1 MGCLGM
7 GRFECESFKSPE
19 KHNICMY
26 EWDITCKGCEILLQT
41 AHTIF
46 QKKKHT
52 RQQFATEDSVNISK
66 HKQLDIILFLPESKK
81 YIQF

>member
-1 MGCLGM
+1 MGRLVMGRVVMGCLVM

-19 KHNICMY
+19 KYNICMY

-46 QKKKHT
+46 QKK
-52 RQQFATEDSVNISK
+52 NILGSN
-66 HKQLDIILFLPESKK
+66 LLLRIL
-81 YIQF
+81 